1 MISEKDLIK
10 IYNFLNN
17 IGHLKPLNVTTAKE
31 LAKKVEK
38 YVYDNS

>member
-1 MISEKDLIK
+1 MISEQDLIK

-17 IGHLKPLNVTTAKE
+17 IGHLRPLNVSEAKE

-38 YVYDNS
+38 YVYNS

>member
-1 MISEKDLIK
+1 MISTQDLIR

-17 IGHLKPLNVTTAKE
+17 IGHLKHLDVSEAKK

-38 YVYDNS
+38 YVYDS